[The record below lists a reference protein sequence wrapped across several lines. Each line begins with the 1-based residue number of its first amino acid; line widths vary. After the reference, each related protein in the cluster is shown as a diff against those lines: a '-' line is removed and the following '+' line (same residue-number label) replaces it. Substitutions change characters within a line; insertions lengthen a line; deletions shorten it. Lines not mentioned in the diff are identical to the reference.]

1 MDLDGLAGA
10 GDEPEDE
17 SFVEEA
23 AAGLVSALSP
33 EPSLLEPEPAYGSL
47 VLASFDPLPERL
59 SVR

>member
-1 MDLDGLAGA
+1 MAGA

-17 SFVEEA
+17 SFAEET

-33 EPSLLEPEPAYGSL
+33 EPSLLDPEPADGSL
-47 VLASFDPLPERL
+47 VLASLDPLPERL